1 MIEGRVTGGS
11 INIDGASAVRRTCS
25 LTIVAEGL
33 AINNFYWGLNNKF
46 KLEVG
51 LKNFIDSKYPE
62 IIWFPQGIYIINSFN
77 TRNSTNNFT
86 ISISGKDK
94 MCMLNG
100 EVGGS
105 LPASID
111 FGVEEIING
120 DQITY
125 NKIPIKNIIRE
136 MLHAYALEPYHNI
149 VVNDLEEKGLE
160 LLEYRGETPLYLAYD
175 IGRGEYT

>member
-1 MIEGRVTGGS
+1 
-11 INIDGASAVRRTCS
+11 
-25 LTIVAEGL
+25 
-33 AINNFYWGLNNKF
+33 
-46 KLEVG
+46 
-51 LKNFIDSKYPE
+51 
-62 IIWFPQGIYIINSFN
+62 
-77 TRNSTNNFT
+77 
-86 ISISGKDK
+86 
-94 MCMLNG
+94 MLNG

-125 NKIPIKNIIRE
+125 NKVPIKNIIRE

-149 VVNDLEEKGLE
+149 VINDLEEKGLE